1 MRKLTNVEKKV
12 ETSLEGILR
21 ACSCR
26 AACPGWA
33 KEQKETYE
41 DNQSEY
47 AYSGTMPEGIEQ
59 KF

>member
-1 MRKLTNVEKKV
+1 MRKLSNVEKKA

-26 AACPGWA
+26 AACPSWA
-33 KEQKETYE
+33 KENRETYG